1 MSITF
6 FFRFHLN
13 FKLKF
18 EHTFLKENNLLLQ
31 VVEQGKTMDVDKSEY
46 NEVILETSA
55 SIELAPKFGK
65 KEVKLLEELR
75 ADHVKQTTQHKFIV
89 SVRKIKKTFS

>member
-1 MSITF
+1 
-6 FFRFHLN
+6 
-13 FKLKF
+13 
-18 EHTFLKENNLLLQ
+18 
-31 VVEQGKTMDVDKSEY
+31 MDVDKSEY

-55 SIELAPKFGK
+55 SIELAPKFDK

-89 SVRKIKKTFS
+89 SVRENFKLLLFVKFCQKF